1 MNPAWQ
7 AQWTMELAIPKMTVP
22 IEVVLLKDLVQAD
35 LECVAI
41 VSCLLKLK
49 TIFLLHSRLLH
60 SWVYLWKNYI
70 GKWNLLFKS
79 CHTCQ
84 NMQLINQPHQRWYLP
99 GSHFHHLKHSA
110 WKSAKMFHL
119 NFYAKKLPEKHFWPP
134 EADQFSYKKI
144 VKKISEF
151 FQKFCRKQN
160 WKQKSRII
168 FRIFWFPW
176 EIRN

>member
-49 TIFLLHSRLLH
+49 TIFLLHSRFLH

-119 NFYAKKLPEKHFWPP
+119 NFYAKKLPYYTFGLRKRIN
-134 EADQFSYKKI
+134 SLTKKI